1 MPYSF
6 MTVAS
11 YYRFSL
17 WIPVLFPVGVI
28 VVGFLGNTLFGQ
40 DTPFLQMAAVLS
52 VPLPGYIPVALW
64 IRWKMKR
71 GPVSDLDLS
80 RMAKVAPLIV
90 ALMGAVVTILIGA
103 WLPGGVI
110 IPLLILFFGY
120 IYVGAIELGR
130 AVGSRFGW
138 LVPNPIERPS

>member
-1 MPYSF
+1 

-17 WIPVLFPVGVI
+17 WIPVLFPVAVI

-52 VPLPGYIPVALW
+52 VPLPGYVPIALW
-64 IRWKMKR
+64 IEWKIRR
-71 GPVSDLDLS
+71 GELSEPRLS
-80 RMAKVAPLIV
+80 RIAKLTPLLV
-90 ALMGAVVTILIGA
+90 ALFGAMAAMVFGSLIQGAVMIA
-103 WLPGGVI
+103 A
-110 IPLLILFFGY
+110 LILFFGY

-130 AVGSRFGW
+130 AIGSRFGW
-138 LVPNPIERPS
+138 LVPMSLVSPS